1 MGIIRAIG
9 QAIGGT
15 LADQWLEV
23 IEADDMSDKTVF
35 TSGVLIR
42 KGQNTK
48 GTGNTVS
55 NGSIIHVYDNQFM
68 MLVDGGKIVD
78 YTAEPGYYKV
88 DKRHLT
94 SAVTTI
100 KAEDIMMPGVSTIDK
115 MLEGHVPGMIFMQNS
130 GQVGATPRLRIRGTS
145 TILGTQEP

>member
-1 MGIIRAIG
+1 MGIIKAIG

-48 GTGNTVS
+48 GTSNTVS
-55 NGSIIHVYDNQFM
+55 ND
-68 MLVDGGKIVD
+68 
-78 YTAEPGYYKV
+78 
-88 DKRHLT
+88 
-94 SAVTTI
+94 
-100 KAEDIMMPGVSTIDK
+100 
-115 MLEGHVPGMIFMQNS
+115 
-130 GQVGATPRLRIRGTS
+130 
-145 TILGTQEP
+145 

>member
-48 GTGNTVS
+48 EQTT
-55 NGSIIHVYDNQFM
+55 QFPM
-68 MLVDGGKIVD
+68 VRSSMFM
-78 YTAEPGYYKV
+78 
-88 DKRHLT
+88 
-94 SAVTTI
+94 TI
-100 KAEDIMMPGVSTIDK
+100 S
-115 MLEGHVPGMIFMQNS
+115 S
-130 GQVGATPRLRIRGTS
+130 
-145 TILGTQEP
+145 

>member
-1 MGIIRAIG
+1 MGIIKAIG

-48 GTGNTVS
+48 GTDNTVS

-68 MLVDGGKIVD
+68 MLVDGGKVVD
-78 YTAEPGYYKV
+78 YTENRDITKWITLPC
-88 DKRHLT
+88 HHCLT
-94 SAVTTI
+94 DS
-100 KAEDIMMPGVSTIDK
+100 
-115 MLEGHVPGMIFMQNS
+115 LEIH
-130 GQVGATPRLRIRGTS
+130 
-145 TILGTQEP
+145 

>member
-48 GTGNTVS
+48 GTAT
-55 NGSIIHVYDNQFM
+55 QFPM
-68 MLVDGGKIVD
+68 VRSSMFM
-78 YTAEPGYYKV
+78 
-88 DKRHLT
+88 
-94 SAVTTI
+94 TI
-100 KAEDIMMPGVSTIDK
+100 S
-115 MLEGHVPGMIFMQNS
+115 S
-130 GQVGATPRLRIRGTS
+130 
-145 TILGTQEP
+145 

>member
-68 MLVDGGKIVD
+68 MLVDGGKVVD
-78 YTAEPGYYKV
+78 YTAEPGSGSGKP
-88 DKRHLT
+88 LN
-94 SAVTTI
+94 TT
-100 KAEDIMMPGVSTIDK
+100 TRFFCRQR
-115 MLEGHVPGMIFMQNS
+115 IFP
-130 GQVGATPRLRIRGTS
+130 VL
-145 TILGTQEP
+145 

>member
-1 MGIIRAIG
+1 MGIIKAIG

-48 GTGNTVS
+48 GTS
-55 NGSIIHVYDNQFM
+55 S
-68 MLVDGGKIVD
+68 
-78 YTAEPGYYKV
+78 
-88 DKRHLT
+88 
-94 SAVTTI
+94 
-100 KAEDIMMPGVSTIDK
+100 
-115 MLEGHVPGMIFMQNS
+115 
-130 GQVGATPRLRIRGTS
+130 
-145 TILGTQEP
+145 